1 MWYTIHVRKRAEVLR
16 VLFAGVGLLTRKAGN
31 LASPVVELTKVDDK
45 YVLSS
50 NSSFKNSSI
59 TFKIGEEFDEETLD
73 GRKVKSTIIEDENK
87 LFHTQ
92 KMTDDKVTVIVREFE
107 PDQLKMVNNLQ
118 SPNRPIP
125 IYRVNWSI

>member
-1 MWYTIHVRKRAEVLR
+1 MIHMRKRAERLFV
-16 VLFAGVGLLTRKAGN
+16 VFAGVGLLTRKAGN
-31 LASPVVELTKVDDK
+31 LATPVVELTKGDDGK

-73 GRKVKSTIIEDENK
+73 GRKVKSTIIQEENK

-92 KMTDDKVTVIVREFE
+92 KMSDGKVTVIVREFE
-107 PDQLKMVNNLQ
+107 PDQLKMVNNTYY
-118 SPNRPIP
+118 PNHHLLTMSSGIFM
-125 IYRVNWSI
+125 NL